1 MASPPWEIIPGK
13 LVTDYKSWFKANEA
27 ANESWLKDNQ
37 AAKEGKIE
45 SDVMVNELF
54 VPEAQRSAAIED
66 AKSLPKLDISEL
78 DMQWIQVCN
87 LCQIR
92 SVL

>member
-1 MASPPWEIIPGK
+1 MASHSIIPGK
-13 LVTDYKSWFKANEA
+13 LVTDYKSWFKATQA
-27 ANESWLKDNQ
+27 AK
-37 AAKEGKIE
+37 AVAKEGKIE
-45 SDVMVNELF
+45 PADMVNELF
-54 VPEAQRSAAIED
+54 VPEVQRSAAIED
-66 AKSLPKLDISEL
+66 AKSLPKVDISEL

>member
-1 MASPPWEIIPGK
+1 MASHPRKLIPGK
-13 LVTDYKSWFKANEA
+13 LVTDYKSWFKATEA
-27 ANESWLKDNQ
+27 AKATQ
-37 AAKEGKIE
+37 AAKEGKME
-45 SDVMVNELF
+45 PDGMVNELF

-66 AKSLPKLDISEL
+66 AKSLPKVDISEL

>member
-1 MASPPWEIIPGK
+1 MASHPRKLIPGK
-13 LVTDYKSWFKANEA
+13 LVTDYKSWFKAT
-27 ANESWLKDNQ
+27 Q
-37 AAKEGKIE
+37 AAKEGKME
-45 SDVMVNELF
+45 PDGMVNELF

-66 AKSLPKLDISEL
+66 AKSLPKVDISEL

-87 LCQIR
+87 LCQIH